1 MLLPLI
7 VFLLVVVGT
16 IEAAVAETTIIIGAE
31 ATSYGF
37 CLCSL
42 LYLIE
47 CESVVIAFVI
57 LWEILVI
64 DLLYNPGP
72 LFDKGCL

>member
-1 MLLPLI
+1 MDA
-7 VFLLVVVGT
+7 VVVVVVVLVVMAS
-16 IEAAVAETTIIIGAE
+16 IRLI
-31 ATSYGF
+31 
-37 CLCSL
+37 CLF